1 MIIPQTP
8 NSAEERKRVARLE
21 IEDPD
26 RLITLRDGGGRV
38 VALHDPRPE
47 QDDLEIA
54 S

>member
-38 VALHDPRPE
+38 VALHDPRRE